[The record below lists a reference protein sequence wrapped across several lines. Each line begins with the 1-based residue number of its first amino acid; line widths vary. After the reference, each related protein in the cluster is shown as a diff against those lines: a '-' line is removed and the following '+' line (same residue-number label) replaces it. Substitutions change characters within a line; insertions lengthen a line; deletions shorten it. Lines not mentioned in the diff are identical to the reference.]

1 MKIINRTTAPMHIR
15 VYLFVPASSTRA
27 SFTLHPNQSE
37 VLRFTDSPP
46 SSGSLS
52 VYEVYRYQV
61 DESRYIE
68 RLTVPSEA
76 TIVFSSDVQTGLF
89 GNS

>member
-15 VYLFVPASSTRA
+15 VYLFAPASSSRA
-27 SFTLHPNQSE
+27 SFVLHPNQSE
-37 VLRFTDSPP
+37 VLKLTDPP
-46 SSGSLS
+46 PASGSLS
-52 VYEVYRYQV
+52 VYEVYRYQA
-61 DESRYIE
+61 EETRYAE

-76 TIVFSSDVQTGLF
+76 TIIFSSDVQVGLF